1 MTSTPASSRAHADA
15 VVAALGAA
23 LTTFDGEGPA
33 DPHNRVPYAVVRTDA
48 GDTSGSLG
56 DRYQELTVTVWVTAV
71 GGTRE
76 QAQWAA
82 DKARATL
89 LTTGPT
95 VSGRSA
101 HPMWQVTSQPV
112 TVDADVEPSLFYA
125 VAAYRLRTSA

>member
-1 MTSTPASSRAHADA
+1 MTSTPASARDHADA
-15 VVAALGAA
+15 VVTALDAA
-23 LTTFDGEGPA
+23 LTTYDGEGPA

-48 GDTSGSLG
+48 GDLSGTLG
-56 DRYQELTVTVWVTAV
+56 DRHRDLTVTVWVTAV

-82 DKARATL
+82 DKVRATL

-95 VSGRSA
+95 VSGRTVQ
-101 HPMWQVTSQPV
+101 PLWQVTSQPV

-125 VAAYRLRTSA
+125 VAAYRMHTTS